1 MSKSTVIA
9 ISRQY
14 GSGGREIGKRLA
26 EKLHIPFYD
35 KELILLAAKESGYD
49 ESLFEKLDEENKR
62 PLSYLLSMYSNS
74 MSHYDLSLND
84 QLFLIQSK
92 VISDL
97 AKESCVIIGRC
108 ADYVLR
114 NQVNV
119 LSVFIHAPIADR
131 LARSIDD
138 YHDDPETVSEKIRRV
153 DKNRATYYNYYAN
166 EKWGQLT
173 NYDLTMNSSI
183 LGIDGCVDVLYEAC
197 KHQIR

>member
-97 AKESCVIIGRC
+97 AKESCVI
-108 ADYVLR
+108 
-114 NQVNV
+114 V